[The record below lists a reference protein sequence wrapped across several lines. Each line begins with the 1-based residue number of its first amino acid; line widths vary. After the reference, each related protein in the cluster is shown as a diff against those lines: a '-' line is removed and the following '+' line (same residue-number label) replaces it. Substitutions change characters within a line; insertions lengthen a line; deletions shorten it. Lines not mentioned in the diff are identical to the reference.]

1 VFNTIGIRKPM
12 VLKRQEVAVAIRL
25 TRAERKEQIRAD
37 LVAAARQVFLR
48 RGFHQASLEEIA
60 LEAGWSKGAVFSNF
74 AGKDELFLAV
84 LDEQNRRR
92 QREQI
97 AEMRSAAGLAEAL
110 RSAGREMA
118 GTQARDPDWAPLLV
132 EFWTHASRREAL
144 RARASAAHEQL
155 LDVYAG
161 IVAEIA
167 ARDGLE
173 FVAPVKSVC
182 RSAAAL
188 ARGLALERLLDP
200 SAVSPSDFEDL
211 FCAHI
216 LSRTRPEQ

>member
-1 VFNTIGIRKPM
+1 MGV
-12 VLKRQEVAVAIRL
+12 RL

-37 LVAAARQVFLR
+37 LVASARQVFLH

-84 LDEQNRRR
+84 IEEQNCRR

-97 AEMRSAAGLAEAL
+97 AEMRSAATLAEAL
-110 RSAGREMA
+110 RAAGREMA
-118 GTQARDPDWAPLLV
+118 GTHARDPEWAPLLV
-132 EFWTHASRREAL
+132 EFWTHASRRAEL

-167 ARDGLE
+167 ARAGLE
-173 FVAPVKSVC
+173 FVAPTKAVC
-182 RSAAAL
+182 RGAAAL
-188 ARGLALERLLDP
+188 ARGLALERVLDP
-200 SAVSPSDFEDL
+200 STVPDSEFEEQ
-211 FCAHI
+211 FCAYF
-216 LSRTRPEQ
+216 LSRTRAVAGITEHAVEQ